1 MTLQVEALETSFDL
15 IAPRGDE
22 VVDRFYSRLFATD
35 QRIQQMF
42 DQVDMARQKQS
53 LLNTLVVVR
62 ESLHDLSDV
71 IPDLQALGARHAG
84 WCVRPADY
92 PIVIQCLLTTMQEV
106 GGSDWKPEYTDAW
119 AEALETVQGV
129 MLERAAHAVQ

>member
-1 MTLQVEALETSFDL
+1 MTLQVETLETSFDL

-35 QRIQQMF
+35 QRIRHLF
-42 DQVDMARQKQS
+42 DNVDMARQKQS

-84 WCVRPADY
+84 WGVRPADY
-92 PIVIQCLLTTMQEV
+92 PIVIQCLLATMKEV

-119 AEALETVQGV
+119 AEALETVQSV
-129 MLERAAHAVQ
+129 MLEGAAQVAP